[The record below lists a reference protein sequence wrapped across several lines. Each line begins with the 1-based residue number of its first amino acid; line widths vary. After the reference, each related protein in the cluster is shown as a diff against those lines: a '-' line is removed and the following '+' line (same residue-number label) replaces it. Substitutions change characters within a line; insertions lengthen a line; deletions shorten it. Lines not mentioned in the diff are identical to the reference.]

1 MGRSNRTAALE
12 SKITLLLGEYETKRD
27 EIAKAEKLID
37 ELPTLR
43 ERLWEIDTLVSAC
56 EAIIKDEHPDWTRDH
71 LRPLKPFVHKIPV
84 RLGSAIKLGLDV
96 LRLADKP
103 LTVREIAAEVL
114 KREGRNDPDTD
125 TITKVANTIG
135 AGLKKK
141 RGTVV
146 DSDGEWPARWWA
158 LKPK

>member
-1 MGRSNRTAALE
+1 M
-12 SKITLLLGEYETKRD
+12 LLLGEHEAKRV
-27 EIAKAEKLID
+27 EIAKAEKLIE
-37 ELPTLR
+37 ELPLLR

-56 EAIIKDEHPDWTRDH
+56 ETIIRDEHPHWNRDH

-84 RLGSAIKLGLDV
+84 KLGSAIKLGLDV

-114 KREGRNDPDTD
+114 KREGHNAPDTD
-125 TITKVANTIG
+125 TITKVAGTIG

-141 RGTVV
+141 RGIAVE
-146 DSDGEWPARWWA
+146 SDGLWPARWWA
-158 LKPK
+158 IKPK